1 MSEDVITVSGLAKSY
16 RKKEVVH
23 PLDLSVRKGEILAII
38 GPSGAGKSTLM
49 RMMDTIEPASQGE
62 MIIFGEPV
70 TKCSAHRIRGRM
82 GMLFQKTVLF
92 DRTVAENVEL
102 GLSYRNLPKKERKE
116 RVAEILEH
124 MGLSQLAERGART
137 LSGGE
142 GQRISFARVLATRP
156 EILFLDEPTANLDP
170 VSTQILEEMIIRE
183 NRENKTTIILNT
195 HDQAQG
201 QRLADRIAVMMDG
214 SFVQVGSADEVFYHP
229 VSEKVAK
236 FVGIQ
241 NIFPGHVRDGEVV
254 SSQVSFCQ
262 APGSLAGNG
271 QNVQIM
277 LRAEDI
283 SLSKKGITDGRRS
296 LPGVVISSA
305 RSGAFL
311 EVGVNAGCHFT
322 VIVPFRQTGDVY
334 APGERVW
341 IGWRSDVVHV
351 IPDTS

>member
-1 MSEDVITVSGLAKSY
+1 MSEDILTVRGLAKSY
-16 RKKEVVH
+16 SKKEVVR
-23 PLDLSVRKGEILAII
+23 PLDLSVKKGEILAII

-49 RMMDTIEPASQGE
+49 RMMDTIEPPSQGG
-62 MIIFGEPV
+62 MCIFGEPV
-70 TKCSAHRIRGRM
+70 TKHSVHRIRGRM

-102 GLSYRNLPKKERKE
+102 GLSYRHLPKKERGE
-116 RVAEILEH
+116 RVAAILEH
-124 MGLSQLAERGART
+124 MGLSRFAERGART

-142 GQRISFARVLATRP
+142 GQRISFARVLVTRP

-170 VSTQILEEMIIRE
+170 VSTRILEEMIIRE
-183 NRENKTTIILNT
+183 NRENKTTIIINT

-214 SFVQVGSADEVFYHP
+214 TFVQIGSADEVFYHP
-229 VSEKVAK
+229 ISGKVAK

-241 NIFPGHVRDGEVV
+241 NIFTGHVRDGEVV

-262 APGSLAGNG
+262 VPVSLAGNV

-283 SLSKKGITDGRRS
+283 ALSKKGITGDRRS
-296 LPGVVISSA
+296 VSGVVISSA

-311 EVGVNAGCHFT
+311 EVSVNAGCLFT

>member
-1 MSEDVITVSGLAKSY
+1 MSEDIITVCGLAKRY
-16 RKKEVVH
+16 NKKEVVH
-23 PLDLSVRKGEILAII
+23 PLDLSVKKGEILAII

-49 RMMDTIEPASQGE
+49 RMLDTIEPPSRGE
-62 MIIFGEPV
+62 MSIFGEPV
-70 TKCSAHRIRGRM
+70 TKRSAHRIRGRM

-102 GLSYRNLPKKERKE
+102 GLSYRNIPKNEREE
-116 RVAEILEH
+116 RTAAILEQL
-124 MGLSQLAERGART
+124 GLSRFAERGART

-142 GQRISFARVLATRP
+142 GQRISFARVLVTRP

-170 VSTQILEEMIIRE
+170 VSTRILEEMIIRE
-183 NRENKTTIILNT
+183 NRENKTTIIINT

-214 SFVQVGSADEVFYHP
+214 TFVQIGSADEVFYHP
-229 VSEKVAK
+229 ISGKVAK

-241 NIFPGHVRDGEVV
+241 NIFTGHVRDGEVV

-262 APGSLAGNG
+262 VPGSLAG
-271 QNVQIM
+271 NVQIM

-283 SLSKKGITDGRRS
+283 ALSKTGITGDRRS
-296 LPGVVISSA
+296 VSGVVISSA

-311 EVGVNAGCHFT
+311 EVSVNAGCLFT

>member
-1 MSEDVITVSGLAKSY
+1 MSEDIITVRGLAKSY
-16 RKKEVVH
+16 GKKEVVH
-23 PLDLSVRKGEILAII
+23 PLDLSVKKGEILAII

-49 RMMDTIEPASQGE
+49 RMMDTIEPPSKGE
-62 MIIFGEPV
+62 LIIFGESV
-70 TKCSAHRIRGRM
+70 TKRSVHGLRGRM

-102 GLSYRNLPKKERKE
+102 GLSYRNLSKKERVE
-116 RVAEILEH
+116 RVSAILEQ
-124 MGLSQLAERGART
+124 MGLSRFAERGART

-142 GQRISFARVLATRP
+142 GQRISFARVLVTRP

-170 VSTQILEEMIIRE
+170 VSTRILEEMIIRE
-183 NRENKTTIILNT
+183 NRENKTTIIINT

-214 SFVQVGSADEVFYHP
+214 TFVQIGSADEVFYHP
-229 VSEKVAK
+229 ISGKVAK

-241 NIFPGHVRDGEVV
+241 NIFTGHVRYGEVV

-262 APGSLAGNG
+262 VPVSLAG
-271 QNVQIM
+271 NVQIM

-283 SLSKKGITDGRRS
+283 ALSKTGITGDRRS
-296 LPGVVISSA
+296 VSGVVISSA

-311 EVGVNAGCHFT
+311 EVSVNAGCLFT

>member
-1 MSEDVITVSGLAKSY
+1 M
-16 RKKEVVH
+16 
-23 PLDLSVRKGEILAII
+23 
-38 GPSGAGKSTLM
+38 
-49 RMMDTIEPASQGE
+49 
-62 MIIFGEPV
+62 
-70 TKCSAHRIRGRM
+70 
-82 GMLFQKTVLF
+82 
-92 DRTVAENVEL
+92 
-102 GLSYRNLPKKERKE
+102 
-116 RVAEILEH
+116 
-124 MGLSQLAERGART
+124 
-137 LSGGE
+137 
-142 GQRISFARVLATRP
+142 
-156 EILFLDEPTANLDP
+156 FLDEPTANLDP

-183 NRENKTTIILNT
+183 NQVNKTTIIINT

-214 SFVQVGSADEVFYHP
+214 TFVQIGSADDVFYHP
-229 VSEKVAK
+229 FSEKVAK

-254 SSQVSFCQ
+254 SSEISFCQ
-262 APGSLAGNG
+262 VPGVLGRNVK
-271 QNVQIM
+271 NVQIM

-283 SLSKKGITDGRRS
+283 ALSKTGITGDWRS
-296 LPGVVISSA
+296 VSGVVISSA

-311 EVGVNAGCHFT
+311 EVSVNAGCLFM

>member
-16 RKKEVVH
+16 RNKEVVH
-23 PLDLSVRKGEILAII
+23 PLDLSVKKGEILAII

-70 TKCSAHRIRGRM
+70 TKRSAHRIRGRM

-116 RVAEILEH
+116 RVAAILEH

-334 APGERVW
+334 APGEQVW